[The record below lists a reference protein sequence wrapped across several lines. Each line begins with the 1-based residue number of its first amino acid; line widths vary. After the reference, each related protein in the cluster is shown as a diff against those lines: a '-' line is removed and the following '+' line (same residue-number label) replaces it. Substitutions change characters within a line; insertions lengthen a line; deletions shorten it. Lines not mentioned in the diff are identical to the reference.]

1 MQANYVQR
9 LRIRFSKVGPTRF
22 IGHLDVARAL
32 ERALNRSKIPVA
44 YTQGYNPRP
53 RMQFASALPLGFTSE
68 AELAD
73 IWLEER
79 VEPAEAREQMMSR
92 MAPGLIVHEAWEVP
106 LDFPAMQATTL
117 EAAYL
122 AKIDRSLIP
131 ATTLQARIADLLEA
145 ETCLRERRGKTYDLR
160 PLLLSL
166 SLTDEDGTMLS
177 VQMRLLLKP
186 GETGRP
192 DEVMAALGLDPF
204 AARLHRTHIVLDD
217 DGRVKNGS

>member
-73 IWLEER
+73 IWLKER
-79 VEPAEAREQMMSR
+79 MEPAQAQAQMMSR
-92 MAPGLIVHEAWEVP
+92 MAPGIVVHEAWEVP
-106 LDFPAMQATTL
+106 LDFPAMQASTL
-117 EAAYL
+117 EAVYL
-122 AKIDRSLIP
+122 VTIDPSLIE
-131 ATTLQARIADLLEA
+131 AATLQARVAALLEA
-145 ETCLRERRGKTYDLR
+145 DTCPRERRGKTYDLR

-166 SLTDEDGTMLS
+166 SLADGDSAKHYME
-177 VQMRLLLKP
+177 MRLMLKP
-186 GETGRP
+186 GATGRP
-192 DEVMAALGLDPF
+192 DEVVASLGLDPF
-204 AARLHRTHIVLDD
+204 DVRMHRTQIVLDD
-217 DGRVKNGS
+217 DGRLPSRD